1 MNMKGLKEMKELVIK
16 KCLKCGAIVK
26 VINDCKCPDC
36 GIRCCDEPM
45 KEMKANS
52 TDGSRE
58 KHIPT
63 YTIENDKLIVTVNHV
78 MDDDHYIEWIC
89 LLTDNIEKYYYFN
102 PGEEAK
108 IIIDNIPHGKIYSY
122 CNKHGLWVTDIK

>member
-1 MNMKGLKEMKELVIK
+1 MKELVIK

-63 YTIENDKLIVTVNHV
+63 YTIENDKLIITVNHV